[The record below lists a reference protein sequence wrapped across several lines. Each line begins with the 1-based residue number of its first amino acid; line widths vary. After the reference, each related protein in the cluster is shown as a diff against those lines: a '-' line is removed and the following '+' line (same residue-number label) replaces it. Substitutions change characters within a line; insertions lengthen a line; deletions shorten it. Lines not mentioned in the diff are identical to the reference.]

1 MRLQILE
8 QNDMKT
14 SKFRGVSNSLRVAS
28 AVKVE
33 RPILSNDNLPDM
45 LEPELPQETHNSSGK
60 EIYDALAFFKGN
72 PN

>member
-8 QNDMKT
+8 QNEMKT
-14 SKFRGVSNSLRVAS
+14 SKFRGVSNSLRLAS

-33 RPILSNDNLPDM
+33 RPILSNNNPTDM
-45 LEPELPQETHNSSGK
+45 LEPEQPQETHNSSGK